1 MSFECQETRCNEDHI
16 LEHTFDLNSEE
27 EVEESEYVVTAHQG
41 VQTALTNIL
50 GGIQKYNIHKRFG
63 TDETKQISVC
73 ITSLVESGDMSAY
86 GYVTKMLYLAT
97 LPVVH
102 YR

>member
-1 MSFECQETRCNEDHI
+1 MSFECQETGCNEDRI

-27 EVEESEYVVTAHQG
+27 EVEGSGYVVTAHQG
-41 VQTALTNIL
+41 VQTALTNIS
-50 GGIQKYNIHKRFG
+50 GDIQKYNIHKRFG
-63 TDETKQISVC
+63 TDETKISVC
-73 ITSLVESGDMSAY
+73 ITSQVESGDMSAY